1 MTYNLRI
8 GAVLKCGLNW
18 VDAGGC
24 CASSCSSCFVV
35 VVLMHVAWCSLS
47 NECCFFSTDE
57 TSLLTQHIYN
67 KKGCDGKTRTQI
79 YLDKGLL

>member
-1 MTYNLRI
+1 MLAAA
-8 GAVLKCGLNW
+8 AVLLLALL
-18 VDAGGC
+18 VL
-24 CASSCSSCFVV
+24 SS

-57 TSLLTQHIYN
+57 TSLLTQHFYN